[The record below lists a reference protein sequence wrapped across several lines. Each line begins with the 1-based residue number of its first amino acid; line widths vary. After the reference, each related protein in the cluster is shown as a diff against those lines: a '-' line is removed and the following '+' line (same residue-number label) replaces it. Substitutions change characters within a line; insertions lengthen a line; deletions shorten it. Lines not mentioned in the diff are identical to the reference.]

1 MSGLGS
7 VVIVIS
13 LGLLSGFVAWR
24 FSVRARVKREQR
36 EALHPGSVVLVH
48 TPDRKKLVATVL
60 SRGPSHFWIE
70 LAPGDARWWVPV
82 TAVEP
87 APEDAVRENEALRRS
102 PSRTPLPA
110 PRPALDSET

>member
-7 VVIVIS
+7 VVVVFVV
-13 LGLLSGFVAWR
+13 GLVGALIAWR
-24 FSVRARVKREQR
+24 TSVRARVKREQR

-87 APEDAVRENEALRRS
+87 APEDAVTEVLRR
-102 PSRTPLPA
+102 TPQPE
-110 PRPALDSET
+110 PRPMMESET

>member
-1 MSGLGS
+1 MTGLGTV
-7 VVIVIS
+7 VVILL
-13 LGLLSGFVAWR
+13 LGLAGGFIAWR
-24 FSVRARVKREQR
+24 VSIRARIKREQR

-87 APEDAVRENEALRRS
+87 APEDAVRETEGLRRR
-102 PSRTPLPA
+102 PEPE
-110 PRPALDSET
+110 PRPMLDSES

>member
-1 MSGLGS
+1 MTGLGT
-7 VVIVIS
+7 VAVILL
-13 LGLLSGFVAWR
+13 LGLAGGFVAWR
-24 FSVRARVKREQR
+24 LSIRARVKREQR

-87 APEDAVRENEALRRS
+87 APDDAVRETEGLRRR
-102 PSRTPLPA
+102 PEPA
-110 PRPALDSET
+110 PRPMLDSES

>member
-7 VVIVIS
+7 VVVFVL
-13 LGLLSGFVAWR
+13 LGLAGALVAWR
-24 FSVRARVKREQR
+24 ASVRSRIRREQR
-36 EALHPGSVVLVH
+36 DALHPGSVVLVH

-87 APEDAVRENEALRRS
+87 APEDAVRETEYLMRHR
-102 PSRTPLPA
+102 PEPG
-110 PRPALDSET
+110 PRPMLDSEI

>member
-1 MSGLGS
+1 MTGLGS
-7 VVIVIS
+7 VVFILLLAGS
-13 LGLLSGFVAWR
+13 GGLAAWR
-24 FSVRARVKREQR
+24 MSVRARIKREQR

-70 LAPGDARWWVPV
+70 LPPGDARWWVPV

-87 APEDAVRENEALRRS
+87 APEDAVREAVGLTRS
-102 PSRTPLPA
+102 LEPA
-110 PRPALDSET
+110 PRPMLDSET

>member
-1 MSGLGS
+1 MSGMGNV
-7 VVIVIS
+7 VVIFVV
-13 LGLLSGFVAWR
+13 GLASALVAWR
-24 FSVRARVKREQR
+24 MSVRSRVRREQR
-36 EALHPGSVVLVH
+36 DALRAGSVVLVH

-70 LAPGDARWWVPV
+70 LPPGDARWWVPV

-87 APEDAVRENEALRRS
+87 APENTVRETEVLRR
-102 PSRTPLPA
+102 TPRPG